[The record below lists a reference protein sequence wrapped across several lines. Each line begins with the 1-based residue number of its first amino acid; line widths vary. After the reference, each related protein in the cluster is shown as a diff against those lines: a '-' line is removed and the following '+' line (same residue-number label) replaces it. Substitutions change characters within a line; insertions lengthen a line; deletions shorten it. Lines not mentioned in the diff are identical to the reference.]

1 MKDMQ
6 HYPYCGVVTF
16 HPTVMGTPAKR
27 GSGGLTEL
35 EGELMLAEPVTKAK
49 RPPMYKVTLLNDD
62 FTPMD
67 FVVTVIEHIF
77 RKTHEEAVQ
86 LMLTVHEKGSAI
98 VGVYTREVAETKV
111 DQTVEYARINE
122 HPLQCAME
130 PE

>member
-1 MKDMQ
+1 MILVRQSNYRGAMLTQ
-6 HYPYCGVVTF
+6 NIT
-16 HPTVMGTPAKR
+16 MGPR
-27 GSGGLTEL
+27 SGGNALEHL
-35 EGELMLAEPVTKAK
+35 EGDLMVAEPVTKAK
-49 RPPMYKVTLLNDD
+49 RPPMYKVVLLNDD

-67 FVVTVIEHIF
+67 FVVTVIEHIY
-77 RKTHEEAVQ
+77 RKSHEEAVD
-86 LMLTVHEKGSAI
+86 LMLAIHEKGSAI

>member
-1 MKDMQ
+1 MKEMRQSDYRDEMHQ
-6 HYPYCGVVTF
+6 HVVT
-16 HPTVMGTPAKR
+16 MGPR
-27 GSGGLTEL
+27 GDGNALERL
-35 EGELMLAEPVTKAK
+35 EGELMEADPVTKAK
-49 RPPMYKVTLLNDD
+49 RPPMYKVVLLNDD

-67 FVVTVIEHIF
+67 FVVTVIEHIY
-77 RKTHEEAVQ
+77 RKSHEDAVE
-86 LMLTVHEKGSAI
+86 LMLAVHEKGSAI

>member
-1 MKDMQ
+1 MREHETAMA
-6 HYPYCGVVTF
+6 P
-16 HPTVMGTPAKR
+16 R
-27 GSGGLTEL
+27 GGSNALEHL
-35 EGELMLAEPVTKAK
+35 EGDLMVADPVTKAK
-49 RPPMYKVTLLNDD
+49 RPPMYKVVLLNDD

-67 FVVTVIEHIF
+67 FVVTVIEHIY
-77 RKTHEEAVQ
+77 RKTHEDAVE
-86 LMLTVHEKGSAI
+86 LMLAVHEKGSAI

>member
-1 MKDMQ
+1 MKDMRKSNYRDAWQ
-6 HYPYCGVVTF
+6 LPNITMGPQGGKGGGALEHY
-16 HPTVMGTPAKR
+16 
-27 GSGGLTEL
+27 
-35 EGELMLAEPVTKAK
+35 EGDLMVADPVTKAK
-49 RPPMYKVTLLNDD
+49 RPPMYKVVLLNDD

-77 RKTHEEAVQ
+77 RKTHEEAVD
-86 LMLTVHEKGSAI
+86 LMLAVHEKGAAI

>member
-6 HYPYCGVVTF
+6 HLSYRGVVSIHLTA
-16 HPTVMGTPAKR
+16 MGTPAER
-27 GSGGLTEL
+27 GSGALTEL

-86 LMLTVHEKGSAI
+86 LMLSVHEKGSAI